1 MTAVYQPAAGL
12 LVLAPAAL
20 AAAIEH
26 VRGRR
31 PDDAALRPLVEA
43 GMVVDDQLDPP
54 LVPLVSAL
62 RGDGAR
68 LRVLSRMRGRLT
80 VTDAVIGQDP
90 GPESGHGHGAAILVR
105 PPGSDVLHV
114 QHTTTGTLAR
124 FLARTIG
131 LGAHVGAE
139 PPDPR
144 PLELRDWSIV
154 RSGFDT
160 PEPSGW
166 VGRRERAELHEVRW
180 APSPTAPAGTALVVA
195 RLDGGLAEIRPSTAH
210 PGAFTVTAAD
220 TGSVWRRLCAL
231 TASSLPVGEAP
242 PFAPGDTRPTS
253 PG

>member
-1 MTAVYQPAAGL
+1 VTAVYQPAAGL

-20 AAAIEH
+20 AAAIDH
-26 VRGRR
+26 LRGGR
-31 PDDAALRPLVEA
+31 PDDAAIRPLVEA
-43 GMVVDDQLDPP
+43 GLVVDDQLDPP

-62 RGDGAR
+62 TGNGAR

-80 VTDAVIGQDP
+80 VTDAATGQDP
-90 GPESGHGHGAAILVR
+90 GRNSGPGQGAAIVVR
-105 PPGSDVLHV
+105 PPGADVLHL

-144 PLELRDWSIV
+144 LLELRDWSIV

-166 VGRRERAELHEVRW
+166 VGRRQHAALHEVRW
-180 APSPTAPAGTALVVA
+180 APSPATPARTALVVA
-195 RLDGGLAEIRPSTAH
+195 QLDGGLAEIRPSSTLA
-210 PGAFTVTAAD
+210 GAFTVTGAD
-220 TGSVWRRLCAL
+220 TGSAWRRLCVL
-231 TASSLPVGEAP
+231 TTPSSPDGP
-242 PFAPGDTRPTS
+242 PDTSDAAR
-253 PG
+253 